1 MHAHWECPPREL
13 VLLVRDQIELHVS
26 PSQIFSG
33 LGKPLEE
40 AKFVVFGV
48 PFDKTSTFR
57 AGSKFAPAAIREAS
71 LNIETYSFRSKFD
84 LEDAQ
89 ICDIGDLH
97 VLDSVE
103 ETMRRVSAVES
114 EILSASRIP
123 VAIGGEHTISFG
135 TTRSFPSDVGI
146 LCFDAHADMRD
157 EYMGERLM
165 HATFLRR
172 IIENV
177 GSDKVVHVGLRALCK
192 EELVFIEKN
201 HVRHFTMGDLKRH
214 DANEE
219 ASLVRR
225 AVSEFGKLYVTID
238 MDVFDP
244 GFAPGVGNPEP
255 DGMWPDLFFSVLTE
269 LCDERLVG
277 LDLVELSPNCDNGVT
292 SALAAKVLFEAI
304 SASESARGRIS
315 GK

>member
-1 MHAHWECPPREL
+1 L
-13 VLLVRDQIELHVS
+13 VPDQIELHVS

-33 LGKPLEE
+33 LGKPFEE
-40 AKFVVFGV
+40 AKLVVFGV

-114 EILSASRIP
+114 EILSVSKIP

-146 LCFDAHADMRD
+146 VCFDAHADMRD
-157 EYMGERLM
+157 EYMGEKLM

-177 GSDKVVHVGLRALCK
+177 GSDNIVHVGLRALCK

-201 HVRHFTMGDLKRH
+201 RVKHFTMGDLKRH
-214 DANEE
+214 DAKED
-219 ASLVRR
+219 ARLVRQ

-244 GFAPGVGNPEP
+244 GFAPAVGNPEP

-277 LDLVELSPNCDNGVT
+277 LDLVELSPSCDNGVT
-292 SALAAKVLFEAI
+292 AALAAKVLFEAI
-304 SASESARGRIS
+304 SASESARRVS
-315 GK
+315 GN

>member
-1 MHAHWECPPREL
+1 ML
-13 VLLVRDQIELHVS
+13 VPDQIELHVS

-33 LGKPLEE
+33 FGKPFDQ
-40 AKFVVFGV
+40 ARFIVYGV
-48 PFDKTSTFR
+48 PFDKTSTYH

-71 LNIETYSFRSKFD
+71 LNIETYSLRSKSD

-97 VLDSVE
+97 VVESVE
-103 ETMRRVSAVES
+103 ETMRRLSAVES
-114 EILSASRIP
+114 EILRASKIP
-123 VAIGGEHTISFG
+123 IALGGEHTISFG
-135 TTRSFPSDVGI
+135 AIRSFPSDVGI
-146 LCFDAHADMRD
+146 VCFDAHADMRD
-157 EYMGERLM
+157 EYMGEKLM

-177 GSDKVVHVGLRALCK
+177 GSDKIVHVGLRALCK

-201 HVRHFTMGDLKRH
+201 HVRHFSMVDLKRH
-214 DANEE
+214 DAKED
-219 ASLVRR
+219 ARLVRR

-238 MDVFDP
+238 MDAFDP

-255 DGMWPDLFFSVLTE
+255 DGIWPDLFFTILTA
-269 LCDERLVG
+269 LCDERLAG
-277 LDLVELSPNCDNGVT
+277 LDLVELTPNCDNGVT
-292 SALAAKVLFEAI
+292 AALAAKVLFEAI
-304 SASESARGRIS
+304 CAAESARGKTS

>member
-1 MHAHWECPPREL
+1 ML
-13 VLLVRDQIELHVS
+13 VPDQIELHVS

-33 LGKPLEE
+33 LGKRFEE
-40 AKFVVFGV
+40 AKLVVFGV
-48 PFDKTSTFR
+48 PFDKTSTYR

-97 VLDSVE
+97 VVDSVD
-103 ETMRRVSAVES
+103 ETMRRLSAVES
-114 EILSASRIP
+114 EILRASKIP
-123 VAIGGEHTISFG
+123 VAMGGEHTISFG
-135 TTRSFPSDVGI
+135 TTRSFTSDIGI
-146 LCFDAHADMRD
+146 VCCDAHADMRD
-157 EYMGERLM
+157 EYMGEKLM

-177 GSDKVVHVGLRALCK
+177 GSEKVVHVGLRALCK
-192 EELVFIEKN
+192 EELAFVERN
-201 HVRHFTMGDLKRH
+201 HVRHFSMRDLKRH
-214 DANEE
+214 DAKED
-219 ASLVRR
+219 ARLVRR

-255 DGMWPDLFFSVLTE
+255 DGMWPDLFFTILTE
-269 LCDERLVG
+269 LCDERLAG
-277 LDLVELSPNCDNGVT
+277 LDLVELSPNFDNGVT
-292 SALAAKVLFEAI
+292 AALAAKVLFEAI
-304 SASESARGRIS
+304 CAAESARRKTS

>member
-1 MHAHWECPPREL
+1 L
-13 VLLVRDQIELHVS
+13 VPDQIELHVS

-33 LGKPLEE
+33 FGKPFDQ

-48 PFDKTSTFR
+48 PFDKTSTYR

-71 LNIETYSFRSKFD
+71 LNIETYSLRSKFD

-97 VLDSVE
+97 VVESVD
-103 ETMRRVSAVES
+103 ETMRRLSAVQS
-114 EILSASRIP
+114 EIFRASKISI
-123 VAIGGEHTISFG
+123 ALGGEHTISFG
-135 TTRSFPSDVGI
+135 TIRSLPSDVGI
-146 LCFDAHADMRD
+146 ICFDAHADMRD
-157 EYMGERLM
+157 EYMGEKLM

-177 GSDKVVHVGLRALCK
+177 GSDKIVHVGLRALCK

-201 HVRHFTMGDLKRH
+201 HVRHLSMRDLKRH
-214 DANEE
+214 DAKED
-219 ASLVRR
+219 ARLVRR

-255 DGMWPDLFFSVLTE
+255 DGMWPDLFFTILTAV
-269 LCDERLVG
+269 CDERLAG
-277 LDLVELSPNCDNGVT
+277 LDLVELSPNCDNGATAV
-292 SALAAKVLFEAI
+292 LAAKALFEAI
-304 SASESARGRIS
+304 CAAESARSKTS